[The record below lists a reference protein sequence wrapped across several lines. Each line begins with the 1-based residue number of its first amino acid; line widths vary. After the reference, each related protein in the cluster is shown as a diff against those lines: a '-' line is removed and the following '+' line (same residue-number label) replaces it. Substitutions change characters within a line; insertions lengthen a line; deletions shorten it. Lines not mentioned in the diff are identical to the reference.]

1 MEFDLQNYECPLCR
15 QDNTKPVLQKYGLSV
30 VQCINC
36 SFVYVN
42 PRLKNEQL
50 TSIYV
55 HNYFKNKEYGYV
67 GYELQEVLRKKNFAR
82 WLKDAATF
90 IPANKHILALDVGCA
105 AGYCLDVM
113 RTAGWDAEG
122 LELEE
127 EMFAVLDRSGY
138 KVTKTKLE
146 DFDTTKK
153 YSVITLFDVIE
164 HIPALDM
171 AFQRLHDLLEED
183 GVIIM
188 VTPDHNSFQRKL
200 FRKNWFQYKPIE
212 HIQYFTKDTLNTFAG
227 RNGLQMTWH
236 IRSGQYADTDFIVNR
251 LRYYRFSFLYR
262 IFDKIFSVLQ
272 LKNRFF
278 YIDTGSLLVA
288 FKKKP

>member
-1 MEFDLQNYECPLCR
+1 MR
-15 QDNTKPVLQKYGLSV
+15 WTHKTKEELVTEIRHLKKELRVLEVNERGNGTRLSVAEELQKTVENL
-30 VQCINC
+30 N
-36 SFVYVN
+36 
-42 PRLKNEQL
+42 L
-50 TSIYV
+50 
-55 HNYFKNKEYGYV
+55 V
-67 GYELQEVLRKKNFAR
+67 G
-82 WLKDAATF
+82 
-90 IPANKHILALDVGCA
+90 I
-105 AGYCLDVM
+105 
-113 RTAGWDAEG
+113 
-122 LELEE
+122 
-127 EMFAVLDRSGY
+127 
-138 KVTKTKLE
+138 
-146 DFDTTKK
+146 
-153 YSVITLFDVIE
+153 VI
-164 HIPALDM
+164 
-171 AFQRLHDLLEED
+171 EED